1 MRRERNYS
9 KRLTFKCLG
18 GVYLINGA
26 AFWKN
31 ASICVCHIDEDL
43 VSFNKIFSPMDWL
56 EDPLYFNIDTE
67 GGRGIVA
74 LTLQGNLCV
83 CVCV

>member
-1 MRRERNYS
+1 
-9 KRLTFKCLG
+9 
-18 GVYLINGA
+18 
-26 AFWKN
+26 
-31 ASICVCHIDEDL
+31 
-43 VSFNKIFSPMDWL
+43 MDWL

-83 CVCV
+83 CVCVK